1 MGSPDAYVLRR
12 GLGGETLS
20 HMIGFH
26 SLQMGAAFAQMPKA
40 AEIEKAERLSY
51 DETVLHATDN
61 AALKE
66 ATSTWR
72 HGPLALRHHKPAG
85 IG

>member
-1 MGSPDAYVLRR
+1 LK
-12 GLGGETLS
+12 
-20 HMIGFH
+20 
-26 SLQMGAAFAQMPKA
+26 PKA